1 MEATAMLVKP
11 RRPTRAVFV
20 GPVQIGGGAPVSVQS
35 MTNTDTCDRD
45 RTLAQIQRLAR
56 AGCEIVRLA
65 VPNKEA
71 VAAFREIKAASPVPL
86 IADIHFNHKLAL
98 AALEAGADAVRI
110 NPGNLG
116 GAEKTRPVVEA
127 CRQLGKSLRLG
138 VNAGSLEQDL
148 LAHYGGATPAALV
161 ASARRWI
168 RQFEAWQFQDFKIS
182 LKASDVLVTVAAY
195 RQLSQEVDYPLHI
208 GVTEAGGLIAGT
220 VKSALGLGWLLAE
233 GIGDTMRVSLTR
245 DPVEEVWVAY
255 EILRALHLRHRG
267 PEIISCPTCGRCQI
281 NLFGLAE
288 AAEKRL
294 RYLTSPIKVAI
305 MGCVVNGPGEARE
318 ADVGIAGG
326 KGVGALIKKGE
337 MVRTVPEGELLETLL
352 QEVAA
357 LTGEKIP
364 APEAAAEGS
373 ASQDERP
380 TGG

>member
-1 MEATAMLVKP
+1 MPAAETALVKP
-11 RRPTRAVFV
+11 RRPTRPIFV
-20 GPVQIGGGAPVSVQS
+20 GAVQIGGGAPVAVQS
-35 MTNTDTCDRD
+35 MTNTDTCDLD
-45 RTLAQIQRLAR
+45 RTLAQIDGLVR

-65 VPNKEA
+65 VPNRKA
-71 VAAFREIKAASPVPL
+71 VAAFRAIRAACQVPL
-86 IADIHFNHKLAL
+86 IADVHFNYQLAL
-98 AALEAGADAVRI
+98 GALEAGADAVRV

-116 GAEKTRPVVEA
+116 GAAKTKPVVEA
-127 CRQLGKSLRLG
+127 CQQLGKSLRLG
-138 VNAGSLEQDL
+138 VNAGSLEKDL
-148 LAHYGGATPAALV
+148 LEHYGGPTADALV

-168 RQFEAWQFQDFKIS
+168 RQFEDWGFQDFKVS

-220 VKSALGLGWLLAE
+220 VKSALGLGWLLAD

-255 EILRALHLRHRG
+255 DILRALHLRQRG

-281 NLFGLAE
+281 NLFALAE

-294 RYLTSPIKVAI
+294 RCLTTPIKVAI

-337 MVRTVPEGELLETLL
+337 TVRTVPEEDLLATLME
-352 QEVAA
+352 EVAA
-357 LTGEKIP
+357 LTGETIP
-364 APEAAAEGS
+364 EMPPA
-373 ASQDERP
+373 
-380 TGG
+380 

>member
-1 MEATAMLVKP
+1 MLVQAGSKLLKP
-11 RRPTRAVFV
+11 RRPTRAIFV
-20 GPVQIGGGAPVSVQS
+20 GDVRVGGGAPVTVQS
-35 MTNTDTCDRD
+35 MTNTDTCDID
-45 RTLAQIQRLAR
+45 RTLMQIERLVK

-65 VPNKEA
+65 IPNKEA
-71 VAAFREIKAASPVPL
+71 VPAFGEIKASCKVPL
-86 IADIHFNHKLAL
+86 IADIHFNHRLAL
-98 AALEAGADAVRI
+98 GALEAGADAVRI

-138 VNAGSLEQDL
+138 VNAGSLEADL
-148 LAHYGGATPAALV
+148 LEQHGGPTPEALV

-168 RQFEAWQFQDFKIS
+168 RQFEEWQFDNFKIS

-195 RQLSQEVDYPLHI
+195 RQLAQEVDYPLHI
-208 GVTEAGGLIAGT
+208 GVTEAGGLIGGT
-220 VKSALGLGWLLAE
+220 VKSALGLGWLLSE

-255 EILRALHLRHRG
+255 EILRSLHLRERG

-281 NLFGLAE
+281 DLFSLAE
-288 AAEKRL
+288 EAEKRL
-294 RYLTSPIKVAI
+294 RYLTTPIKVAI

-337 MVRTVPEGELLETLL
+337 LVRTVPEGELLQTLL
-352 QEVAA
+352 KEVAE
-357 LTGEKIP
+357 LTGETVLI
-364 APEAAAEGS
+364 E
-373 ASQDERP
+373 
-380 TGG
+380 

>member
-1 MEATAMLVKP
+1 MKTATTLLQP
-11 RRPTRAVFV
+11 RRPTRAIFV
-20 GPVQIGGGAPVSVQS
+20 GPVQVGGGAPVSVQS
-35 MTNTDTCDRD
+35 MTNTDTCDREQ
-45 RTLAQIQRLAR
+45 TLAQIERLVR

-65 VPNKEA
+65 VPNQEA
-71 VAAFREIKAASPVPL
+71 VAAFREIKASCQVPL

-98 AALEAGADAVRI
+98 GALEAGADAVRI

-116 GAEKTRPVVEA
+116 GPAKTRPVVEA
-127 CRQLGKSLRLG
+127 CQQLGKSLRLG
-138 VNAGSLEQDL
+138 INAGSLEKDL
-148 LAHYGGATPAALV
+148 LDHYGGPTPEALV

-168 RQFEAWQFQDFKIS
+168 RQFEDWQFQDFKVS

-195 RQLSQEVDYPLHI
+195 KQLSQEVDYPLHI

-255 EILRALHLRHRG
+255 DILRALHLRQRG

-281 NLFGLAE
+281 DLFGLAE
-288 AAEKRL
+288 AAERRL
-294 RYLTSPIKVAI
+294 RYLTAPIKVAI
-305 MGCVVNGPGEARE
+305 MGCVVNGPGEARD

-326 KGVGALIKKGE
+326 KRVGALIKKGE
-337 MVRTVPEGELLETLL
+337 TVRTVPESDLLATLLE
-352 QEVAA
+352 EVAA

-364 APEAAAEGS
+364 DPEAS
-373 ASQDERP
+373 I
-380 TGG
+380 